1 MTTEPSQPFEDDEID
16 LAQLLHTLWLQRIV
30 IASIA
35 LIGALL
41 GGLAGQ
47 FSTKYVSEAVL
58 QTGEFINA
66 SNYKRYEPTLRNAAN
81 LKIYLERSPQI
92 NKEAAELLLSASQ
105 SPTGMQE
112 LIKPEFALTAK
123 DQKSFGISSSADNSG
138 AMIGL
143 RLSFEDGFPS
153 LGRPILVLGD
163 YVRDTLLRLDVEA
176 YVVEN
181 CQKNRAFE
189 QSMRIEK
196 IKGELAIEQEKA
208 RAKTLRGLKGGSSGS
223 VNQLISIEKGGERF
237 LSPQAQINA
246 SEITI
251 SELLLEQVT
260 RENDVKISEIRKAYY
275 CGALQIIEKPISMEA
290 VVEEMKVLEAGLFKT
305 LDSRLPFVE
314 QTANEFQ
321 LLREGWEFGYLRGL
335 RFISDPTHS
344 EAKIRKVGRAS
355 GLLLGAMLGVF
366 LGILFAFI
374 RKWWQSKKSEITAN

>member
-1 MTTEPSQPFEDDEID
+1 MTTEASQIPEDEEID
-16 LAQLLHTLWLQRIV
+16 IAQLLHTLWLQRIF
-30 IASIA
+30 IAFIA
-35 LIGALL
+35 IAGALL

-58 QTGEFINA
+58 QTGEFISA
-66 SNYKRYEPTLRNAAN
+66 SNYKRYEPTLLNSAN
-81 LKIYLERSPQI
+81 LKTYLERSSQI

-138 AMIGL
+138 AMLGL

-163 YVRDTLLRLDVEA
+163 YVRDTILRLNVEA

-208 RAKTLRGLKGGSSGS
+208 RAKTLRGLKGGSTGS
-223 VNQLISIEKGGERF
+223 VNQLSSIEKGGERF
-237 LSPQAQINA
+237 LSPQAQLNA

-275 CGALQIIEKPISMEA
+275 CGALQIIEKPINMDA

-321 LLREGWEFGYLRGL
+321 LLHEGWEFGYLRGL

-366 LGILFAFI
+366 LGILLAFV
-374 RKWWQSKKSEITAN
+374 RQWWQSKKSEITAN